1 MNDKERNIEMDVADA
16 IMERPAGFTVGKR
29 SFFIHPVTLGKMYLL
44 ARLFDSLEISKQV
57 VSTNPYMEA
66 IRICKT
72 KRDIVCRILSYSTF
86 NRKNDL
92 FDNSKV
98 DKRTKLFSR
107 TLSEEELATILV
119 LILTSDNMDTFL
131 RHYGIDKENTER
143 KRIAK
148 VKKDNSSI
156 SFGGNSTYG
165 TMIDFACQ
173 RYGWTFDYVV
183 WGISY
188 INLRMLMA
196 DAITTVYLSSDEMKQ
211 LGISGS
217 EEIIDAGNP
226 KNRERIKALLE
237 E

>member
-1 MNDKERNIEMDVADA
+1 MIAPENLQTSSEK
-16 IMERPAGFTVGKR
+16 F
-29 SFFIHPVTLGKMYLL
+29 LL
-44 ARLFDSLEISKQV
+44 RAS
-57 VSTNPYMEA
+57 
-66 IRICKT
+66 
-72 KRDIVCRILSYSTF
+72 
-86 NRKNDL
+86 
-92 FDNSKV
+92 
-98 DKRTKLFSR
+98 
-107 TLSEEELATILV
+107 
-119 LILTSDNMDTFL
+119 
-131 RHYGIDKENTER
+131 
-143 KRIAK
+143 
-148 VKKDNSSI
+148 
-156 SFGGNSTYG
+156 GNSTYG

>member
-1 MNDKERNIEMDVADA
+1 MHLDYTKVIILILWWRN
-16 IMERPAGFTVGKR
+16 FQ
-29 SFFIHPVTLGKMYLL
+29 
-44 ARLFDSLEISKQV
+44 LEYWRTFQL
-57 VSTNPYMEA
+57 VST
-66 IRICKT
+66 
-72 KRDIVCRILSYSTF
+72 VCRILSYSTF

-131 RHYGIDKENTER
+131 RHFGIDKENTER

>member
-1 MNDKERNIEMDVADA
+1 
-16 IMERPAGFTVGKR
+16 ME
-29 SFFIHPVTLGKMYLL
+29 
-44 ARLFDSLEISKQV
+44 LFSIRIQRTFQL
-57 VSTNPYMEA
+57 VST
-66 IRICKT
+66 
-72 KRDIVCRILSYSTF
+72 
-86 NRKNDL
+86 
-92 FDNSKV
+92 
-98 DKRTKLFSR
+98 
-107 TLSEEELATILV
+107 
-119 LILTSDNMDTFL
+119 
-131 RHYGIDKENTER
+131 GIDKENTER

-148 VKKDNSSI
+148 VKKNNSSI

>member
-16 IMERPAGFTVGKR
+16 FIGKTCR
-29 SFFIHPVTLGKMYLL
+29 LYRWQAVFLYPSRHTRQNVSFG
-44 ARLFDSLEISKQV
+44 RLFDSLEISKQV

-131 RHYGIDKENTER
+131 RHFGIDKENTER

-148 VKKDNSSI
+148 VKKNNSSI

-188 INLRMLMA
+188 INLRMLM
-196 DAITTVYLSSDEMKQ
+196 LMPSHC
-211 LGISGS
+211 ISV
-217 EEIIDAGNP
+217 
-226 KNRERIKALLE
+226 L
-237 E
+237 

>member
-1 MNDKERNIEMDVADA
+1 M
-16 IMERPAGFTVGKR
+16 
-29 SFFIHPVTLGKMYLL
+29 
-44 ARLFDSLEISKQV
+44 
-57 VSTNPYMEA
+57 
-66 IRICKT
+66 
-72 KRDIVCRILSYSTF
+72 
-86 NRKNDL
+86 

-131 RHYGIDKENTER
+131 RHFGIDKENTER

-148 VKKDNSSI
+148 VKKNNGSI

>member
-1 MNDKERNIEMDVADA
+1 MKNKVY
-16 IMERPAGFTVGKR
+16 V
-29 SFFIHPVTLGKMYLL
+29 
-44 ARLFDSLEISKQV
+44 LFQTDIW
-57 VSTNPYMEA
+57 
-66 IRICKT
+66 KT
-72 KRDIVCRILSYSTF
+72 KS
-86 NRKNDL
+86 
-92 FDNSKV
+92 
-98 DKRTKLFSR
+98 SR
-107 TLSEEELATILV
+107 V
-119 LILTSDNMDTFL
+119 
-131 RHYGIDKENTER
+131 RHFGIDKENTER

>member
-1 MNDKERNIEMDVADA
+1 MDVADA
-16 IMERPAGFTVGKR
+16 IMERPTGFTVGKR
-29 SFFIHPVTLGKMYLL
+29 SFFIHPVPHGKMYLL
-44 ARLFDSLEISKQV
+44 ARLVDSLEINRQV
-57 VSTNPYMEA
+57 VSTNPYMED
-66 IRICKT
+66 IRFCKRI
-72 KRDIVCRILSYSTF
+72 RDIVCRILSYSTF

-131 RHYGIDKENTER
+131 RHFGIDKENTER

-148 VKKDNSSI
+148 VKKNNSFI
-156 SFGGNSTYG
+156 SFVGFSSYG
-165 TMIDFACQ
+165 TLIYFACQ
-173 RYGWTFDYVV
+173 RFCWTFVYVE